1 MCTDFSKDGSCSNG
15 DEECDRAHPPDYVLT
30 EDDLAVVCMDFVKG
44 KCTREHCKYYHPTQ
58 KLLTKV
64 NQNRAALAAANQAN
78 THHAAQQALS
88 QVLTAAVLQQAPPVH
103 HTV

>member
-1 MCTDFSKDGSCSNG
+1 M
-15 DEECDRAHPPDYVLT
+15 LT

-58 KLLTKV
+58 KLLAKV

-78 THHAAQQALS
+78 THAAQAALS
-88 QVLTAAVLQQAPPVH
+88 QVLAAAALHQPTF